1 MVRNTTYAGIVVSIF
16 AVYAILLLLHPVLI
30 VSDAEGCSVLGI
42 ASDCH
47 AIDNLRYYY
56 LNIALA
62 VCVGVLL
69 FSLGRWD
76 GKRFLRINNE
86 TIRAVEDMERI
97 IERQGQM
104 KRRRTAYALR
114 SMTNLLCALLLGAG
128 MASRVSG
135 PKTANDGALLAKSCS
150 ELRGVIQK
158 IYHTVEI
165 SIDILDP
172 MLLQQVEALA
182 SQIEHSAIPDL
193 EAGKS
198 LDYDRIRDKIK
209 SVVELVDSHSVD
221 VIR

>member
-1 MVRNTTYAGIVVSIF
+1 MVQNTTYAGIIVSIF
-16 AVYAILLLLHPVLI
+16 VVYAVLLLLHPVLI

-42 ASDCH
+42 ESDCH
-47 AIDNLRYYY
+47 ALDSLQYYY

-76 GKRFLRINNE
+76 GKRFLRISNE
-86 TIRAVEDMERI
+86 TVRVAEDMERI

-114 SMTNLLCALLLGAG
+114 SLTNLLSALLLGAG
-128 MASRVSG
+128 MANRVLG
-135 PKTANDGALLAKSCS
+135 PKTAGDRALLVKSCS

-172 MLLQQVEALA
+172 VLLQQVEALA
-182 SQIEHSAIPDL
+182 AQVEHSAIPDL

-198 LDYDRIRDKIK
+198 LDYDRIGAEIK
-209 SVVELVDSHSVD
+209 SIVERIDSHSAD